1 MRYVI
6 VKGDR
11 DTVCD
16 GVRGLLSEGWELHGN
31 LIALE
36 PTRKTNGVTGVGTVL
51 TDRFAQAMTKEASN
65 GR

>member
-1 MRYVI
+1 MMRYVI

-16 GVRGLLSEGWELHGN
+16 GVRRLLGDGWELHGG

-36 PTRKTNGVTGVGTVL
+36 PTRESRAAFD
-51 TDRFAQAMTKEASN
+51 DRFAQAMTKEEPEARR
-65 GR
+65 G